1 MMQRNLSTK
10 ELAEKFSATALVNS
24 LLREWDG
31 FEISDNEI
39 VFRSKH
45 KALSIALENFSKVGS
60 HSYKNAFYRTIGEK
74 KETLSFEIF
83 IQELFQIINK
93 KDGIHILYPRIM
105 ESNRSL
111 IEILRYR
118 KYDYGVLLKKKRW
131 SFMDA
136 EQALILGHNFHPCPK
151 SKVEFKSHDHRL
163 FAPEFGGSF
172 SLKWVLLK
180 KDYFFQSNS
189 NYFTDERW
197 YADLFEQD
205 HNSEF
210 DNLYRPFPFH
220 PWQFNALKENTEI
233 NCLIKN
239 GDLLPIEKKG
249 LLKWKATS
257 SLRTIYCEKSSYML
271 KFSLSLRI
279 TNSIRHLQSVE
290 VVRGLQVH
298 EVMNSKS
305 GKQFLSE
312 NPNFQILNEP
322 SFLAIKGQSKP
333 IFLET
338 IVVIRENP
346 FMAHVK
352 NEAIVLSTIT
362 QSNPYLGDG
371 FFASRKIDAREWF
384 YLYLKNVLDPFIMAQ
399 ANYGILFGAH
409 QQNIIVQL
417 KGNYPCG
424 VIFRDCQGTG
434 YTQLG
439 YEKMRTQVLSLDI
452 QNGNVLDNQ
461 MAHSLLGYYL
471 IVNST
476 FSLINALAIQREC
489 SEEEFLSLLCEYL
502 RDKQNSNLLDRSFV
516 DYLLNSSTLK
526 QKGNF
531 FCCLH
536 GINEN
541 TEKNPLDIYNSIE
554 NPLYN
559 ISKDVC
565 NA

>member
-1 MMQRNLSTK
+1 MQKNLSTK
-10 ELAEKFSATALVNS
+10 QLAEKFSATALVNS
-24 LLREWDG
+24 LLREWGG
-31 FEISDNEI
+31 FKIEDNEI
-39 VFRSKH
+39 VFRNKH
-45 KALSIALENFSKVGS
+45 KALSIALENYSKVGS
-60 HSYKNAFYRTIGEK
+60 HAYKNIFYRTIGGR

-83 IQELFQIINK
+83 IQELFQIVNE
-93 KDGIHILYPRIM
+93 KDGIHILYPRIL

-111 IEILRYR
+111 VEILRYR
-118 KYDYGVLLKKKRW
+118 KRDYGVLLKKKRL
-131 SFMDA
+131 SFIDA
-136 EQALILGHNFHPCPK
+136 EQAHILGHNFHPCPK
-151 SKVEFKSHDHRL
+151 SKVEFKSYDHRL

-180 KDYFFQSNS
+180 KEYFFQDDSNCF
-189 NYFTDERW
+189 NDKRW
-197 YADLFEQD
+197 CANLFQQD
-205 HNSEF
+205 HNIEF
-210 DNLYRPFPFH
+210 DTRYMPFPFH
-220 PWQFNALKENTEI
+220 PWQFNALKKNTEI
-233 NCLIKN
+233 NRLVKN

-279 TNSIRHLQSVE
+279 TNSIRHLQAAE

-305 GKQFLSE
+305 GKQFLAE
-312 NPNFQILNEP
+312 NPSFQILNEP

-333 IFLET
+333 MILET
-338 IVVIRENP
+338 IVLIRENP
-346 FMAHVK
+346 FK
-352 NEAIVLSTIT
+352 TRINKEAIVLSTIT

-371 FFASRKIDAREWF
+371 FFASRNIDARKWF
-384 YLYLKNVLDPFIMAQ
+384 YLYLENVLDPFIMAQ

-417 KGNYPCG
+417 NDDYPRG

-434 YTQLG
+434 YTQFG
-439 YEKMRTQVLSLDI
+439 YEKLKTQVLSLDI
-452 QNGNVLDNQ
+452 QNGNVLDNL

-471 IVNST
+471 IINST

-489 SEEEFLSLLCEYL
+489 AEEELLSILCEYL

-541 TEKNPLDIYNSIE
+541 TEKYPLDIYNLID

-559 ISKDVC
+559 ISQDIC